1 MIKATDL
8 TTELQQF
15 IGSEQVYFHPLY
27 RTMKYTDGVRHF
39 ATAAGAYWLLDIVG
53 TEYHPQTVGER
64 PKWDYFLSIKLVVEG
79 SKGVITVTDGNYTTF
94 AERKVP
100 YTDCPEGTWRFYLTD
115 SVLLLPSEY

>member
-1 MIKATDL
+1 MTSTTDL

-15 IGSEQVYFHPLY
+15 TGTELWHRNPLY
-27 RTMKYTDGVRHF
+27 KNMLYTDGVKYF
-39 ATAAGAYWLLDIVG
+39 AEEAGAYWFLDIVG

-64 PKWDYFLSIKLVVEG
+64 PKWDYFLSIKLVVDG

-115 SVLLLPSEY
+115 NVLLLPSEY